1 MEDLSM
7 VLIFFRSALL
17 SAALAVPFVV
27 TAKDGISLNSPVLT
41 LVGALQLAASHSRLM
56 EAGVSQT
63 AAAREMAIAA
73 GQLPDPILKL
83 GINNLPINGEDR
95 LSLSKDFMTM
105 RSVGLMQEFTR
116 EAKRSAR
123 ASRYDKEAETAI
135 TNRTLTLV
143 NLQRA
148 TALAWFDRYYQERM
162 VELLQKQRSEVKLQI
177 EAAEAVYRGGRG
189 SLSDVYA
196 ARSALAQLD
205 DRIAQSERLVATAIV
220 QLTRWIGDS
229 ATQPL
234 SKLPVMASV
243 SIVDANLEAQIL
255 HHPQIAVMEA
265 QENTALADV
274 ELARANKQADWTL
287 ELMVNQRGSSY
298 SKMVSI
304 NASVPLQW
312 DPSKRQDR
320 ELAAKLATVAQL
332 RAEREDALRAHVAE
346 VRVMVHEWQSNR
358 TRLRRYDDSIL
369 PLTAERTRVALAAYR
384 GGIATGGTLNMVLEA
399 RRTEVDTQ
407 MERLRLEMETARLW
421 AQINYLT
428 PVSGH

>member
-1 MEDLSM
+1 M

-123 ASRYDKEAETAI
+123 ASRYDKEAEIAI

-205 DRIAQSERLVATAIV
+205 DRIAQSERLVAPAIV

-332 RAEREDALRAHVAE
+332 RAEREDAVRAHVAE